1 MADESEVKD
10 MAETCAG
17 TAAEEQLAY
26 QCTIFINPPVT
37 RQWVD
42 IKVFTLPA
50 DVDDR
55 TALALMIAHVRYR
68 DSYASSTFEDAK
80 TIHGPYRLSAITP
93 AIFTVVNA
101 DDVDSVIRHWAEHVI
116 RDWDENFVSWPQAQR
131 EALEREVYAR
141 TRQGT
146 VIYQLPDIRATAQH
160 DWGDVVGSDAGFHE
174 FVIIDRSSGELALV
188 VASDD

>member
-1 MADESEVKD
+1 LTATSARTD
-10 MAETCAG
+10 AG
-17 TAAEEQLAY
+17 EQLVY
-26 QCTIFINPPVT
+26 QCTIFVNPPVT

-50 DVDDR
+50 DVDDQ

-80 TIHGPYRLSAITP
+80 TIHGPYWLRAITP
-93 AIFTVVNA
+93 EIFTVVNA
-101 DDVDSVIRHWAEHVI
+101 DVVNTTIRYWAEHVI
-116 RDWDENFVSWPQAQR
+116 RDWDDNFVSWPQAQR

-141 TRQGT
+141 TQRAT
-146 VIYQLPDIRATAQH
+146 VIYRLPDIRATAQH

-174 FVIIDRSSGELALV
+174 FVIIERAAGELALV